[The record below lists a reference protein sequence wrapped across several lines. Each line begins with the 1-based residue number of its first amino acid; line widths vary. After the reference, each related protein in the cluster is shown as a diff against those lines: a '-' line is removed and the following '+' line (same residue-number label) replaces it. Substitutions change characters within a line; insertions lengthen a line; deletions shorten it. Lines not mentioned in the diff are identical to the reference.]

1 MTTYVLAGGAWLGGW
16 AWQPVAR
23 QLRSRGHEVHPVT
36 FTGLGDRSHL
46 ARPEVDLD
54 TYVTDVVNLIEFED
68 LHDVVLVGHSYA
80 GIVVTG
86 VADRIPERISLLAY
100 LDSGPSP
107 DGVSFLDLQP
117 PAARELLERL
127 IEQEGEGWRLPMPS
141 WEELEGVMGAS
152 LEGLGPEERA
162 RMRPAAPYLVRAP
175 VAGQPGPRAAPQAA
189 DHLQHPPGP
198 GAGDGRR
205 RPPLVRRAGR
215 AGVVVPGAAHRAL
228 ADVLGPRAA
237 GVAAGPAPGGGLT
250 ALPGPRLPPLV
261 AGLGVLLAALGLASG
276 RWPAPPAGPGRP
288 AAQADG

>member
-23 QLRSRGHEVHPVT
+23 QLRSQGHEVHPVT

-46 ARPEVDLD
+46 ATPEVDLD

-86 VADRIPERISLLAY
+86 TADRIPERISLLAY

-127 IEQEGEGWRLPMPS
+127 VEQEGEGWRLPMPS
-141 WEELEGVMGAS
+141 WEDLEGVMGAS

-162 RMRPAAPYLVRAP
+162 RSVAQPRRTWSEPLSLGNPARERLPKLLITCSIPLAQVREMIA
-175 VAGQPGPRAAPQAA
+175 AG
-189 DHLQHPPGP
+189 HPWFAGLAGP
-198 GAGDGRR
+198 GWSFLELPTGHW
-205 RPPLVRRAGR
+205 PMLS
-215 AGVVVPGAAHRAL
+215 VPEQ
-228 ADVLGPRAA
+228 
-237 GVAAGPAPGGGLT
+237 
-250 ALPGPRLPPLV
+250 
-261 AGLGVLLAALGLASG
+261 LAALLD
-276 RWPAPPAGPGRP
+276 RLPA